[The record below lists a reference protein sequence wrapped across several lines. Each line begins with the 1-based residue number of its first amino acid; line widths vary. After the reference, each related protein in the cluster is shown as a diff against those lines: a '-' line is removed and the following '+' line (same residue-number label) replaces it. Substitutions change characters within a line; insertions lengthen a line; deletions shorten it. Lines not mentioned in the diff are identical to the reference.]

1 MSNRIP
7 RAQFFSQA
15 HPSTYLSNNVLCFR
29 LREIDKEGSE
39 ISLQVVD
46 FSLATVAMP
55 LSCKVSATQ
64 LSLHTHPSIYIRG
77 LLGVIYPVPN
87 PYRGGEGH
95 SPEVIKLSSRKA
107 SSSVMAVFLVNTT
120 TRFLAPIHGK
130 RSLYN
135 RVTPGSYDENL

>member
-7 RAQFFSQA
+7 RAQLFSQA

-55 LSCKVSATQ
+55 LSCKVPATQ
-64 LSLHTHPSIYIRG
+64 LSSHASLHIRG